1 MSDTGPMSLDQIISD
16 ATNASFR
23 DSPQFTADEV
33 QVVIDALRRAER
45 RVSRAM
51 TALSAQQTVEG
62 VTDRGWLSPDE
73 WVLDKV
79 GEALSDDGPED
90 GD

>member
-1 MSDTGPMSLDQIISD
+1 MSLEQIISD
-16 ATNASFR
+16 AANASFR

-33 QVVIDALRRAER
+33 QVVVDALCRAER

-51 TALSAQQTVEG
+51 AALSSQQTVEG
-62 VTDRGWLSPDE
+62 LTDKGWLSPDE

-79 GEALSDDGPED
+79 GEALSVDGPED

>member
-1 MSDTGPMSLDQIISD
+1 VSNTGQTSLEQIISD
-16 ATNASFR
+16 AANASFR

-45 RVSRAM
+45 RFEEARSG
-51 TALSAQQTVEG
+51 EG
-62 VTDRGWLSPDE
+62 PQ
-73 WVLDKV
+73 
-79 GEALSDDGPED
+79 D